1 MFVNEYARRDTVTGL
16 RNDGGPSD
24 PNHLMGCFPTLF
36 PYGKGGFE
44 TERPVEVPYE
54 IHAKWAMLY
63 ADKRFRK
70 DTQFPF
76 QIFGICQK
84 REVCRSAVLQM
95 KRTEFAQQ
103 INLISTLTP
112 DDLRKASLE
121 ETQRI

>member
-1 MFVNEYARRDTVTGL
+1 MIDVEGNDISSTEIMSHALGNVTKEQEMEDYIIRRGSAFVNEYARRDTVTGL

-36 PYGKGGFE
+36 PYRKGGFE

-70 DTQFPF
+70 DTHSLVP
-76 QIFGICQK
+76 IT
-84 REVCRSAVLQM
+84 STPWTVLY
-95 KRTEFAQQ
+95 
-103 INLISTLTP
+103 
-112 DDLRKASLE
+112 
-121 ETQRI
+121 